1 VSSLHAIAH
10 LFRVPNDSSPIMH
23 ETELPECRPI
33 GTNQSITL
41 RSFEKVS
48 NPKSIHG
55 IYPYRGKMSAIDAAH
70 VIGQLSSTGTLLDPF
85 CGTGTIVYEAQAR
98 GMNAIGVDNNP
109 VACEIAR
116 GKTEP
121 LDIDSTIYNLESSLE
136 EAKRCKSHLSMPP
149 EPSRY
154 FHRKTAEQIM
164 RMLAVSR
171 SYSAYEK
178 SVLYGSICVAARAC
192 NGWIWTSTS
201 IGKLNPPLRQV
212 DFYKIVMRKARKHII
227 YVRGQPNAAIHQY
240 DTRRIYDIIPEKSID
255 IVYSSPPYFDALDYT
270 GYYTKIVMEVLGM
283 DRGAI
288 RDGLIQRYSTYKDDM
303 KLALKAIDRV
313 IREDAIIIFVVGDRM
328 VHREL
333 IRGSEFFAEIAP
345 WSEPYIVERSYTN
358 TPSKMWDMINKTHRK
373 EQVIVWDLGR
383 SR

>member
-1 VSSLHAIAH
+1 MQEARAS
-10 LFRVPNDSSPIMH
+10 D
-23 ETELPECRPI
+23 CRPTGI
-33 GTNQSITL
+33 NQTVTL
-41 RSFEKVS
+41 RSFERVS

-70 VIGQLSSTGTLLDPF
+70 VIGQLSSAGTLLDPF

-98 GMNAIGVDNNP
+98 GMDAIGVDNNP

-121 LDIDSTIYNLESSLE
+121 LDVDSTICNLESALE
-136 EAKRCKSHLSMPP
+136 EAKRCKSHLSMSS

-154 FHRKTAEQIM
+154 FHPETADQIM
-164 RMLAVSR
+164 RMLAASR
-171 SYSAYEK
+171 SFSAYEK

-227 YVRGQPNAAIHQY
+227 YVRGQPNATIHQY
-240 DTRRIYDIIPEKSID
+240 DTRRVYDIIPEHSID

-283 DRGAI
+283 DRGGI
-288 RDGLIQRYSTYKDDM
+288 RDGLIQRYSTYTDDM

-313 IREDAIIIFVVGDRM
+313 VREDAIIIFVVGDRM

-333 IRGSEFFAEIAP
+333 IRGSEFFTEIAP

-358 TPSKMWDMINKTHRK
+358 TPSKMWDKINKTHRK